1 MDWQG
6 KEGYDALGL
15 QEAERRMDTPD
26 TVRILVERVKVK
38 VPMPRQSVADREWLR
53 KSKKEETSEFQ
64 EEKARV

>member
-1 MDWQG
+1 
-6 KEGYDALGL
+6 
-15 QEAERRMDTPD
+15 MDTPA